1 MATPRQMTQRFSM
14 RPKSPRVAVR
24 AIIVEDGR
32 ILMVNAW
39 PGGQSPL
46 MCAPGGGVEVASS
59 LTDNL
64 AREVLEETGLQV
76 AVGAPC
82 LINEFH
88 DPDSG
93 YHQVDL
99 FFRCT
104 VMPQSPRPTDWTDTE
119 NIVTDRRWLTPDELA
134 SVPHKPDSLR
144 SVAFGSDGISY
155 DPLEI
160 LVK

>member
-1 MATPRQMTQRFSM
+1 M
-14 RPKSPRVAVR
+14 RPKSPRVAIR

-39 PGGQSPL
+39 PDGKSAL
-46 MCAPGGGVEVASS
+46 MCAPGGGVEVGSS
-59 LTDNL
+59 LPDNL
-64 AREVLEETGLQV
+64 AREVFEETGLTV
-76 AVGAPC
+76 AVGPPC

-93 YHQVDL
+93 FHQVDL

-104 VMPQSPRPTDWTDTE
+104 VLAQSPRPTEWADTE
-119 NIVTDRRWLTPDELA
+119 SIVTDRRWLTPDELA
-134 SVPHKPDSLR
+134 AIPHKPDSLG

-155 DPLEI
+155 DPLEV
-160 LVK
+160 LVT

>member
-1 MATPRQMTQRFSM
+1 MH
-14 RPKSPRVAVR
+14 PKSPRVAVR

-39 PGGQSPL
+39 PEGQSPL
-46 MCAPGGGVEVASS
+46 MCAPGGGVEAGSS
-59 LTDNL
+59 LPDNL

-76 AVGAPC
+76 AVGSPC

-88 DPDSG
+88 DPTSG
-93 YHQVDL
+93 YHQIDL

-104 VMPQSPRPTDWTDTE
+104 VLPDSPRPGQWTDTE
-119 NIVTDRRWLTPDELA
+119 NIVTDRRWMTEDELA
-134 SVPHKPDSLR
+134 AVPHKPDSLGAI
-144 SVAFGSDGISY
+144 AFGADGLSY
-155 DPLEI
+155 DALEV

>member
-1 MATPRQMTQRFSM
+1 M

-39 PGGQSPL
+39 PEGQSPL
-46 MCAPGGGVEVASS
+46 MCAPGGGVETGSS
-59 LTDNL
+59 LPDNL

-76 AVGAPC
+76 AVGSPC

-88 DPDSG
+88 DPTSG
-93 YHQVDL
+93 YHQIDL

-104 VMPQSPRPTDWTDTE
+104 VLPDSPRPRQWTDTE
-119 NIVTDRRWLTPDELA
+119 NIVTDRRWMTADELA
-134 SVPHKPDSLR
+134 AVPHKPDTLGAI
-144 SVAFGSDGISY
+144 AFGADGLSY
-155 DPLEI
+155 DALEV

>member
-1 MATPRQMTQRFSM
+1 M

-32 ILMVNAW
+32 LLMVNAW
-39 PGGQSPL
+39 PDGQSPL
-46 MCAPGGGVEVASS
+46 MCAPGGGVEPGNS
-59 LTDNL
+59 LPGNL
-64 AREVLEETGLQV
+64 AREVFEETGLKV

-88 DPDSG
+88 DPSNG
-93 YHQVDL
+93 YHQIDL

-104 VMPQSPRPTDWTDTE
+104 VLPDSPRPTEWRDTE
-119 NIVTDRRWLTPDELA
+119 NIVTDRKWMTPDELA
-134 SVPHKPDSLR
+134 AAPHKPDSLAA
-144 SVAFGSDGISY
+144 VAFGSDGLSY
-155 DPLEI
+155 DPLEV